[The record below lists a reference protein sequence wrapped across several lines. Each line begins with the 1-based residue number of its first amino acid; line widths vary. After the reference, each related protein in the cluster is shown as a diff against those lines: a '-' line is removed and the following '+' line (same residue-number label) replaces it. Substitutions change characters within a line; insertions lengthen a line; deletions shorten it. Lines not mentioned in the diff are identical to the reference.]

1 MPEEQ
6 AFSVLVKI
14 CFDYELR
21 DLFKQ
26 GFEVLHLKFYQ
37 LERLMQ
43 VSQVPYIFD
52 IVLSLC
58 SPLFQ
63 FDYRNAREKQW

>member
-52 IVLSLC
+52 IVLSTSRPSISIWLQKC
-58 SPLFQ
+58 KK
-63 FDYRNAREKQW
+63 KQW